1 MEQSSRFLKSVYAI
15 SSLKTKEEAGLVLDS
30 QKQLDVHLAM
40 LRIWQ
45 SERLKKTHSD
55 ILNNTKYGP
64 ACNFFLN
71 DIYAPKDFSQRDN
84 DIEYLYEV
92 MSSVLPKFL
101 LKLIRNTIILN
112 NLTTELDIHLLD
124 VLKNNFSPPF
134 CITPERYTEGYR
146 ICDNYNERKKQ
157 IDLLIEIGQEVD
169 TGTKIPLVATAL
181 RLARGPAAKTG
192 WADVHQFIENGFT
205 AFKKMGSAEKF
216 LRIIQKREM
225 LILDQIFSGV
235 ENPF

>member
-15 SSLKTKEEAGLVLDS
+15 STLKTKDEANIESDDE
-30 QKQLDVHLAM
+30 KHLDVYLAT

-45 SERLKKTHSD
+45 SERLKKTHLD
-55 ILNNTKYGP
+55 ILNNTRYGP

-71 DIYAPKDFSQRDN
+71 DIYAPKDFSQRDSN
-84 DIEYLYEV
+84 IEYLYEV

-101 LKLIRNTIILN
+101 LKLVKNTIILN
-112 NLTTELDIHLLD
+112 NLTTELDNQLLD
-124 VLKNNFSPPF
+124 VLKNNFDPPF

-146 ICDNYNERKKQ
+146 ICDNYKERKKQ
-157 IDLLIEIGQEVD
+157 IDLLIEIGQEVE

-181 RLARGPAAKTG
+181 RLARGPAEKAG

-205 AFKKMGSAEKF
+205 AFKKMRGAEKF
-216 LRIIQKREM
+216 LKIIEKREVF
-225 LILDQIFSGV
+225 ILDQIFSGAK
-235 ENPF
+235 NPF